1 MVIVPVRVI
10 MSSGVACVLTS
21 LVACGRSL
29 GDLQRRL
36 GCFRARGAEQIRG
49 EPGGN
54 RRCHPGDGAEHGHD
68 RVGQRVGQA
77 DAVDPGFRR
86 RDEERDGGARRR
98 SLLAQ
103 PERCWQDAA
112 GAQGYGRAD
121 DRSPEHGLDLSS
133 PDQPGQ
139 QPARHEDPEHP
150 GEQEAEEEEDR
161 SLFQDFPGLPKDAE
175 QIADHN
181 GPLFGAAWGRWSGP
195 DRLVPDSEVRI
206 TSRRTL
212 MRTSESKGH

>member
-1 MVIVPVRVI
+1 
-10 MSSGVACVLTS
+10 
-21 LVACGRSL
+21 
-29 GDLQRRL
+29 
-36 GCFRARGAEQIRG
+36 
-49 EPGGN
+49 
-54 RRCHPGDGAEHGHD
+54 
-68 RVGQRVGQA
+68 GQA

-133 PDQPGQ
+133 PNQPGQ
-139 QPARHEDPEHP
+139 QPARHENPNHP

-161 SLFQDFPGLPKDAE
+161 SLLQDFPGLPKDAE
-175 QIADHN
+175 QKADHH
-181 GPLFGAAWGRWSGP
+181 GPVFAAAGGRMGTP
-195 DRLVPDSEVRI
+195 LQFAPRRRLVRAPPAGRGGYFGRYFLFKAHA
-206 TSRRTL
+206 T
-212 MRTSESKGH
+212 

>member
-1 MVIVPVRVI
+1 MVIVVIVPVRV

-36 GCFRARGAEQIRG
+36 GRLRARGAEQIRG

-103 PERCWQDAA
+103 PERCWQDSA

-139 QPARHEDPEHP
+139 QPARHEDPEDS

-161 SLFQDFPGLPKDAE
+161 SLFQYFPGLPKDAE
-175 QIADHN
+175 QKADHHGSFLGLPGAG
-181 GPLFGAAWGRWSGP
+181 GP
-195 DRLVPDSEVRI
+195 VP
-206 TSRRTL
+206 TA
-212 MRTSESKGH
+212 